1 MKFSTTHARIYVE
14 KYKKRRFTNKQSK
27 QKNRE
32 MEMKMCLWQYYQNEI
47 NFFERKTD
55 KLLAETKIQETKI
68 EKRRRQQQ
76 LHPTKKDINQ
86 LLEMITLTLKAIAIV
101 KTYRYFQ
108 ILQIPPSDQNNQL
121 FYARR
126 EQHFKNLLANFLSKV
141 KNENGIDF
149 TINR

>member
-14 KYKKRRFTNKQSK
+14 KYKKRRFANKQSK

-32 MEMKMCLWQYYQNEI
+32 MEMKTRLWQYYQSEI
-47 NFFERKTD
+47 NFFEKKTD
-55 KLLAETKIQETKI
+55 ELLAETKIQETKM
-68 EKRRRQQQ
+68 EKRRRQQ
-76 LHPTKKDINQ
+76 LHPTQKDMNQ

-108 ILQIPPSDQNNQL
+108 ILQIPPSNQNNQL

-126 EQHFKNLLANFLSKV
+126 EQHFRNLLMIFLSRV

>member
-1 MKFSTTHARIYVE
+1 
-14 KYKKRRFTNKQSK
+14 
-27 QKNRE
+27 

>member
-1 MKFSTTHARIYVE
+1 
-14 KYKKRRFTNKQSK
+14 
-27 QKNRE
+27 
-32 MEMKMCLWQYYQNEI
+32 MEMKMWIWQYYQSEI

-55 KLLAETKIQETKI
+55 ELLVETKIYETKM
-68 EKRRRQQQ
+68 EKKRQQQ
-76 LHPTKKDINQ
+76 LHPTQKNINQ
-86 LLEMITLTLKAIAIV
+86 LHEMITSTLKAIAIV